1 MANVPGPITRFCGND
16 SIEAPW
22 VEDDF
27 TPCFHESVLDA
38 GIPFLFAAVSLIT
51 IIGSVIYKHVRKNH
65 TGDHSGYLPI
75 SAHDDSIAGP
85 EADIDDQENLDQD
98 NPLSDPAAH
107 LGQVSSGRRISI
119 RDTIKTLAAFV
130 SLAISITWMVQRS
143 DEDKSTY
150 LYIAPL
156 VLTCVWAY
164 VSILTIFHLL
174 RPLNPLVS
182 LTPHFS
188 SFFIVNAPIA
198 LFRLRTQVIHRT
210 SHLELILAS
219 IYFADAI
226 LLVILALTST
236 KSTRALV
243 AKPGQRVPCPEVY
256 ASLSALALFSWADP
270 LIALGFKRAMNKD
283 DIWDFRLSDYSSA
296 VIHHFRQSILATR
309 KNYPFIVR
317 LVINFRKRIT
327 VQVFWAVCWAF
338 LIFVGPFALERI
350 LYFVEHKDTISAEWG
365 YIYVFGMF
373 FGMLLATVAQSQMLW
388 HGRRISMQLRSIV
401 VGEVYAKALRRKDR
415 AGQTQKASSNDSDD
429 SDEDGKE
436 NEPFTYGA
444 INTMISNDTSEIS
457 EASAYLQDL
466 YILPLQITLAIL
478 LLYRVLGWPALAGV
492 VTMACFI
499 PFNLFLTKKVEK
511 IQDDLMKATDKR
523 SELMNELLQAIR
535 IIKFFSWER
544 NFYAKVDRARERE
557 LSRLRL
563 RFTWWIF
570 GTAMWFGTPVFVTI
584 TTFFVY
590 TKVAGNILTAEVAF
604 PALALFNVLRAPM
617 DAFPEMLSL
626 CLRAKVS
633 AARIDRFLDEEEVLV
648 YANASTKPRKNLPS
662 DPIIGFKNATFSY
675 AGKSEQ
681 DAANAAHN
689 AGETLNGHHFELK
702 DLNLEFPVGELS
714 VITGPTGSGKT
725 SLLLSLLG
733 EINPVKGQAFLPR
746 RDSHDINPVTGLT
759 NGIAYV
765 AQQAWLQNNT
775 VRNNI
780 LFGSPFEQRRY
791 DQVIEMCALRRDF
804 EILEHGDETEI
815 GERGITLSGGQKQR
829 IALARA
835 IYSRAGHILLDD
847 CLSAV
852 DAHTAKWLFAKCLM
866 GPLMQGRTRI
876 LVTHAVSLTL
886 RGAAHVVV
894 LRNGVVIANGT
905 PNQVLEAG
913 VLGDDVAHEEQALE
927 EHSADDRTVA
937 GIEET
942 EDESGANTPVASS
955 SVSLT
960 AAGKKKRSNDDSS
973 STDSTI
979 PIKEKKKLIEDE
991 GKIDGSLSW
1000 DVYKLYFGS
1009 MGGIPYWVFLLS
1021 AFIFMQ
1027 VFQVASDTWL
1037 RFWAGASR
1045 RQDDNFAYSS
1055 SSSFAATSVPSFA
1068 SSTSSIATNM
1078 SGLLMSFAC
1087 QYREGHTYFGNN
1099 PIRVCRQE
1107 IYDERQP
1114 MSPMSALTYQSP
1126 MSDEFTTFGDKPP
1139 KELGDLNY
1147 YLGVYAL
1154 LSFLYIFTIMCR
1166 QAVQYKGSLAASR
1179 SIHRRLLSQILNSP
1193 VRFFDTTPL
1202 GRIMNRFTKDIETV
1216 DQEVAPIAS
1225 NLMFDLLGTLTV
1237 VIVIS
1242 YITPQFLFPAFLI
1255 SIMFVIMATLYL
1267 RSSRELK
1274 RIESIT
1280 KSPIF
1285 SHFGESLSGVATI
1298 RAYGQEKRFQRENL
1312 ELLDEHNR
1320 PFFYLWV
1327 CNRWLSIRVDVLSSF
1342 VSFFAGLLI
1351 IINRNKLDAGAAG
1364 LSLSYSLTF
1373 TDHVLWLVRLYSN
1386 NEMNMNSVERVREY
1400 MDLPQEPPAVIEG
1413 SRPPPGWPNNGEIQV
1428 ENLVM
1433 QYSPEDPP
1441 VIRDVSF
1448 HINPREKVGIV
1459 GRTGAGKS
1467 TLAVAFFRFMELTAG
1482 KITVDGIDIS
1492 KLGVHDLRSSL
1503 TIIPQD
1509 PVLFIGTIRTNLDP
1523 FNEHDDA
1530 ALWATLK
1537 RVHLISEDGTGSNS
1551 FGNLDS
1557 EVQENGNNFSQGQRQ
1572 LIGLA
1577 RALLKQS
1584 KIIIL
1589 DEATASVDHETD
1601 ARIQATIREEFKE
1614 STLLTIAHRLR
1625 TIIDFDKVLVMDHGR
1640 VVQYDTPWNLIRVD
1654 GIFRGMCQRS
1664 GEFELLLEMAAT
1676 AEAKA
1681 NSSRS

>member
-1 MANVPGPITRFCGND
+1 MSLLPGSIAQLCPHD
-16 SIEAPW
+16 SIDTPW
-22 VEDDF
+22 VDNDF

-38 GIPFLFAAVSLIT
+38 GIPLLCAIISLLAF
-51 IIGSVIYKHVRKNH
+51 IGTAIYKHIRKNH
-65 TGDHSGYLPI
+65 NGDQTGYLPI
-75 SAHDDSIAGP
+75 SAQDDSLVGP
-85 EADIDDQENLDQD
+85 EADVDGQENLSS
-98 NPLSDPAAH
+98 PESAMH
-107 LGQVSSGRRISI
+107 LGQVSSGRYISV
-119 RDTIKTLAAFV
+119 RDALKALATLA
-130 SLAISITWMVQRS
+130 SLAVSIVWVVSRS
-143 DEDKSTY
+143 HEDKDTY
-150 LYIAPL
+150 LYLAPL
-156 VLTCVWAY
+156 ISTCVWSY
-164 VSILTIFHLL
+164 ISILTLVHLL

-182 LTPHFS
+182 LSPHFS
-188 SFFIVNAPIA
+188 GFFIVNLPIA
-198 LFRLRTQVIHRT
+198 VFRLRTQLIHET
-210 SHLELILAS
+210 SQLELVLAS

-226 LLVILALTST
+226 LLVLLALTSA
-236 KSTRALV
+236 KSTHTLV
-243 AKPGQRVPCPEVY
+243 AKPGERVPCPESY
-256 ASLSALALFSWADP
+256 ASISSLALFSWADP
-270 LIALGFKRAMNKD
+270 LIALGFRRALNNE
-283 DIWDFRLSDYSSA
+283 DIWDFQLSDYSSA

-309 KNYPFIVR
+309 KNHQFIVR
-317 LVINFRKRIT
+317 LVINFKERIS
-327 VQVFWAVCWAF
+327 VQAVWAVIWGLLTFA
-338 LIFVGPFALERI
+338 GPYALERI
-350 LYFVEHKDTISAEWG
+350 LYFVKNKDTISVEWG
-365 YIYVFGMF
+365 YIYVIGMF
-373 FGMLLATVAQSQMLW
+373 FGMLLATIAQSQMLW

-415 AGQTQKASSNDSDD
+415 AGQTQKTAKETRRTARQNRWTLERDSDD
-429 SDEDGKE
+429 EDEIE
-436 NEPFTYGA
+436 MFTHGA
-444 INTMISNDTSEIS
+444 INNMISNDTSEIS
-457 EASAYLQDL
+457 NASAYLQDI
-466 YILPLQITLAIL
+466 YILPLQIVLAIVF
-478 LLYRVLGWPALAGV
+478 LYRILGWSALSGI

-499 PFNLFLTKKVEK
+499 PLNLVLTNKVEE
-511 IQDDLMKATDKR
+511 IQDELMKATDKR
-523 SELMNELLQAIR
+523 AELMNELLQAIR

-544 NFYAKVDRARERE
+544 NFYSKLDKARELE
-557 LSRLRL
+557 LYKLRL

-570 GTAMWFGTPVFVTI
+570 GTALWLGTPVVVTI
-584 TTFFVY
+584 ATFFVY
-590 TKVAGNILTAEVAF
+590 TKLAGNVLTAEVAF

-648 YANASTKPRKNLPS
+648 YANVNVKPRKNLPT

-675 AGKSEQ
+675 ASKAEQ
-681 DAANAAHN
+681 DATIAAHE
-689 AGETLNGHHFELK
+689 AGETISGHHFELK
-702 DLNLEFPVGELS
+702 DLNLVFPVGELS

-725 SLLLSLLG
+725 SLLLALLG
-733 EINPVKGQAFLPR
+733 EINPIKGQAFLPR

-765 AQQAWLQNNT
+765 AQQAWLQNDT

-835 IYSRAGHILLDD
+835 IYSTAGHILLDD

-886 RGAAHVVV
+886 RGASHVVV
-894 LRNGVVIANGT
+894 LKDGAVVANGT
-905 PNQVLEAG
+905 PNQVLESG
-913 VLGDDVAHEEQALE
+913 VLGDEIANE
-927 EHSADDRTVA
+927 EHAFDEHPSDDRTVT
-937 GIEET
+937 GIEEI
-942 EDESGANTPVASS
+942 EDENGTSTPVASS
-955 SVSLT
+955 SATMSAV
-960 AAGKKKRSNDDSS
+960 GRKKNSNGDDS
-973 STDSTI
+973 STDSTV
-979 PIKEKKKLIEDE
+979 PVKEKKRLIEDE
-991 GKIDGSLSW
+991 GKVDGSLSW

-1009 MGGIPYWVFLLS
+1009 MGGTAYWIFVLAS
-1021 AFIFMQ
+1021 FIFMQ
-1027 VFQVASDTWL
+1027 LFQVASDTWL
-1037 RFWAGASR
+1037 RFWAAAGDE
-1045 RQDDNFAYSS
+1045 QDP
-1055 SSSFAATSVPSFA
+1055 SSFATAPSTPSFA
-1068 SSTSSIATNM
+1068 PNA

-1087 QYREGHTYFGNN
+1087 QYRTDHTYFGNN
-1099 PIRVCRQE
+1099 PFRVCRQE
-1107 IYDERQP
+1107 IFDERQP
-1114 MSPMSALTYQSP
+1114 MSPLSAMYYEASP
-1126 MSDEFTTFGDKPP
+1126 SAGFSTLDDRPRKDI
-1139 KELGDLNY
+1139 GDLNY
-1147 YLGVYAL
+1147 YLGIYAL
-1154 LSFLYIFTIMCR
+1154 LSMLFIVTVICR
-1166 QAVQYKGSLAASR
+1166 QSVQYKGSLTASR
-1179 SIHRRLLSQILNSP
+1179 SIHRRLLSRILNSP

-1225 NLMFDLLGTLTV
+1225 NLMFDLLGTITV
-1237 VIVIS
+1237 VMVVT
-1242 YITPQFLFPAFLI
+1242 YITPQFLFPAFVITIL
-1255 SIMFVIMATLYL
+1255 FVIMATLYL

-1298 RAYGQEKRFQRENL
+1298 RAYGQEKRFQHENL
-1312 ELLDEHNR
+1312 ELLDDHNR

-1327 CNRWLSIRVDVLSSF
+1327 CNRWLSIRVDVLSAL

-1351 IINRNKLDAGAAG
+1351 VINRDSLDAAAAG

-1400 MDLPQEPPAVIEG
+1400 MELPQEPPAVIEG
-1413 SRPPPGWPNNGEIQV
+1413 SRPPPGWPNHGEVKV
-1428 ENLVM
+1428 EKLVM
-1433 QYSPEDPP
+1433 QYSPDDPP

-1448 HINPREKVGIV
+1448 HVKPKEKVGIV

-1467 TLAVAFFRFMELTAG
+1467 TLAVAFFRFMEMTSG

-1523 FNEHDDA
+1523 FDEHDDA
-1530 ALWATLK
+1530 ALWESLR
-1537 RVHLISEDGTGSNS
+1537 RVHLISGNRIESNA

-1589 DEATASVDHETD
+1589 DEATASVDHDTD
-1601 ARIQATIREEFKE
+1601 ARIQATIREEFKD

-1625 TIIDFDKVLVMDHGR
+1625 TIIDFDKVLVMDHGQ
-1640 VVQYDTPWNLIRVD
+1640 VVQFDTPWNLIREE

-1664 GEFELLLEMAAT
+1664 GEFDTLVEMAT
-1676 AEAKA
+1676 AAERKA
-1681 NSSRS
+1681 SRRS

>member
-1 MANVPGPITRFCGND
+1 MIVAPGPIARLCGND
-16 SIEAPW
+16 SSEAPW
-22 VEDDF
+22 IDNDF
-27 TPCFHESVLDA
+27 TPCFHQTVLDA
-38 GIPFLFAAVSLIT
+38 GIPIVFATLSFVT
-51 IIGSVIYKHVRKNH
+51 IIGTVILKRLRKNH
-65 TGDHSGYLPI
+65 TGDQSGYLPI
-75 SAHDDSIAGP
+75 STQEDNLNGS
-85 EADIDDQENLDQD
+85 ETDIDDQELLDQD
-98 NPLSDPAAH
+98 DAPLNPAESNMH
-107 LGQVSSGRRISI
+107 LGQVSSGRHITL
-119 RDTIKTLAAFV
+119 RDALKTLAALI
-130 SLAISITWMVQRS
+130 SLGLSITWLIVRS
-143 DEDKSTY
+143 NEDKSTY
-150 LYIAPL
+150 LYLAPL
-156 VLTCVWAY
+156 VSTIAWTYISALTV
-164 VSILTIFHLL
+164 LHLM

-182 LTPHFS
+182 LVPHFS
-188 SFFIVNAPIA
+188 AFFVINLPIA
-198 LFRLRTQVIHRT
+198 LFRLRSQVIHRT
-210 SHLELILAS
+210 STLELILDS
-219 IYFADAI
+219 IYFTDAI
-226 LLVILALTST
+226 VLTILALTSG

-243 AKPGQRVPCPEVY
+243 AKPGARVPCPEAY
-256 ASLSALALFSWADP
+256 ASVVDLALFSWADP
-270 LIALGFKRAMNKD
+270 LIRLGFSRPLNNE
-283 DIWDFRLSDYSSA
+283 DIWDFRLSDYSS
-296 VIHHFRQSILATR
+296 VIIHHFRQSILATR
-309 KNYPFIVR
+309 KNYPFIIR
-317 LVINFRKRIT
+317 LFINFKKRLSI
-327 VQVFWAVCWAF
+327 QVVWAICWSLLSFA
-338 LIFVGPFALERI
+338 GPFALERI
-350 LYFVEHKDTISAEWG
+350 LHFVKNRETISVEWG
-365 YIYVFGMF
+365 YVYVFGML
-373 FGMLLATVAQSQMLW
+373 FGMLTATITQSQMLW

-415 AGQTQKASSNDSDD
+415 AGQTQKGSNPDADSDD
-429 SDEDGKE
+429 ED
-436 NEPFTYGA
+436 NEMFTFGA
-444 INTMISNDTSEIS
+444 INNMISNDTSEIS
-457 EASAYLQDL
+457 NASAYLQDI
-466 YILPLQITLAIL
+466 YILPFQITLAIL
-478 LLYRVLGWPALAGV
+478 FLYRILGWSALAGV
-492 VTMACFI
+492 FTMACFI
-499 PFNLFLTKKVEK
+499 PFNLYLTNKVEK

-523 SELMNELLQAIR
+523 AELMNELLQAIR

-544 NFYAKVDRARERE
+544 NFYRKVDEARERE
-557 LSRLRL
+557 LARFRL

-570 GTAMWFGTPVFVTI
+570 GTALWFGTPVTVTI
-584 TTFFVY
+584 MTFFTY
-590 TKVAGNILTAEVAF
+590 TKIAGNVLTPEIAF

-617 DAFPEMLSL
+617 DAFPEMLSQ
-626 CLRAKVS
+626 CLRCKVS

-648 YANASTKPRKNLPS
+648 YANAAAKPRKNLPT

-675 AGKSEQ
+675 AGKAEQ
-681 DAANAAHN
+681 DAANAAHED
-689 AGETLNGHHFELK
+689 GEILNGHHFELK

-791 DQVIEMCALRRDF
+791 DQVIEMCALERDF
-804 EILEHGDETEI
+804 EILEHGDQTEI

-894 LRNGVVIANGT
+894 LRNGFVVASGT
-905 PNQVLEAG
+905 STQVFESG
-913 VLGDDVAHEEQALE
+913 VLGDDVTNEEQIMDDYPIE
-927 EHSADDRTVA
+927 ERTVA
-937 GIEET
+937 GLEDT
-942 EDESGANTPVASS
+942 EDDNGVSGSS
-955 SVSLT
+955 TVSLT
-960 AAGKKKRSNDDSS
+960 AAGKKKAHADDA

-979 PIKEKKKLIEDE
+979 PVVEKKKLMEDE
-991 GKIDGSLSW
+991 GKTDGSLSW
-1000 DVYKLYFGS
+1000 NVYRMYYGS
-1009 MGGIPYWVFLLS
+1009 MGGIPFWIFLAGAFLL
-1021 AFIFMQ
+1021 MQ
-1027 VFQVASDTWL
+1027 VAQVGADTWL
-1037 RFWAGASR
+1037 RFWAGAS
-1045 RQDDNFAYSS
+1045 QDQGDSINA
-1055 SSSFAATSVPSFA
+1055 AATFA
-1068 SSTSSIATNM
+1068 TASITSYADSASGVAFNA

-1087 QYREGHTYFGNN
+1087 QYRGDHTYFGNH
-1099 PIRVCRQE
+1099 PQRVCRQE
-1107 IYDERQP
+1107 IFDNNQP
-1114 MSPMSALTYQSP
+1114 VSPISALYETSAYTDFSALG
-1126 MSDEFTTFGDKPP
+1126 GDKPN
-1139 KELGDLNY
+1139 KQIHDLNY
-1147 YLGVYAL
+1147 YLGIYAL
-1154 LSFLYIFTIMCR
+1154 LSFGYIFTIMCR
-1166 QAVQYKGSLAASR
+1166 QMVQYKGSIDASR

-1202 GRIMNRFTKDIETV
+1202 GRIMNRFTKDMGTIDE
-1216 DQEVAPIAS
+1216 DVASISS
-1225 NLMFDLLGTLTV
+1225 NLMFDFLGTLTV
-1237 VIVIS
+1237 VIVITV
-1242 YITPQFLFPAFLI
+1242 ITPKFLFPAFVITIL
-1255 SIMFVIMATLYL
+1255 FVAMANLYL

-1274 RIESIT
+1274 RVESIT

-1298 RAYGQEKRFQRENL
+1298 RAYGAEKRFQHENL

-1327 CNRWLSIRVDVLSSF
+1327 CNRWLSIRVDVLSAL

-1351 IINRNKLDAGAAG
+1351 IMNTSIDPGLAG

-1373 TDHVLWLVRLYSN
+1373 TDHILWLCRLYSEM
-1386 NEMNMNSVERVREY
+1386 EMNMNSVERVREY

-1413 SRPPPGWPNNGEIQV
+1413 CRPPPGWPNNGEINV
-1428 ENLVM
+1428 EHLVM
-1433 QYSPEDPP
+1433 QYSPDDPP

-1448 HINPREKVGIV
+1448 HVKPREKIGIV

-1492 KLGVHDLRSSL
+1492 TLGVHDLRSSL

-1530 ALWATLK
+1530 ALWATLR
-1537 RVHLISEDGTGSNS
+1537 RVHLIGEDGADSNS

-1557 EVQENGNNFSQGQRQ
+1557 EVMENGSNFSQGQRQ

-1625 TIIDFDKVLVMDHGR
+1625 TIIDFDKVLVMDHGQ
-1640 VVQYDTPWNLIRVD
+1640 VVQFDTPWKLIREEGGV
-1654 GIFRGMCQRS
+1654 FRNMCQRS
-1664 GEFELLLEMAAT
+1664 GEFDLLVEMAT
-1676 AEAKA
+1676 AVERSQ
-1681 NSSRS
+1681 SSSGGGARQ

>member
-1 MANVPGPITRFCGND
+1 MAPGSIAHLCGND
-16 SIEAPW
+16 SIDTPW
-22 VEDDF
+22 IDDDF

-38 GIPFLFAAVSLIT
+38 GIPLLFVLCSLVAV
-51 IIGSVIYKHVRKNH
+51 IGTAVYKHVHKNH

-75 SAHDDSIAGP
+75 TAQD
-85 EADIDDQENLDQD
+85 EALVGSEVDIDEQEDLGQD
-98 NPLSDPAAH
+98 GSLPSESAVH
-107 LGQVSSGRRISI
+107 LGQVASGRRISV
-119 RDTIKTLAAFV
+119 RDAIKTVAALA
-130 SLAISITWMVQRS
+130 SLATSIVWMVSRS
-143 DEDKSTY
+143 REDKDTY

-156 VLTCVWAY
+156 VSTCAWAY
-164 VSILTIFHLL
+164 VSVLTVFHLL

-182 LTPHFS
+182 LTPHFAT
-188 SFFIVNAPIA
+188 FFIVNLPIA
-198 LFRLRTQVIHRT
+198 LFRLRTQIIHRT
-210 SHLELILAS
+210 SDLELVLAS

-226 LLVILALTST
+226 LLALLALTSQ

-243 AKPGQRVPCPEVY
+243 AKSGERVPCPETY
-256 ASLSALALFSWADP
+256 ASLWALALFSWADP
-270 LIALGFKRAMNKD
+270 LIALGFRRALNKE
-283 DIWDFRLSDYSSA
+283 DIWDFRLGDYSSA

-309 KNYPFIVR
+309 KNYPFIAR
-317 LVINFRKRIT
+317 LVINFKKRIT
-327 VQVFWAVCWAF
+327 VQALWAVVWG
-338 LIFVGPFALERI
+338 LLTFVGPFALERI
-350 LYFVEHKDTISAEWG
+350 LFYVDNKDTMASEWG

-373 FGMLLATVAQSQMLW
+373 FGMLLATIAQSQMLW

-415 AGQTQKASSNDSDD
+415 AGQTQKAATNDSDD
-429 SDEDGKE
+429 EGGE
-436 NEPFTYGA
+436 NEMFTYGA
-444 INTMISNDTSEIS
+444 INNMISNDTSEIS
-457 EASAYLQDL
+457 SASAYLQDI
-466 YILPLQITLAIL
+466 YILPLQIALAIMF
-478 LLYRVLGWPALAGV
+478 LYRILGWSALAGV
-492 VTMACFI
+492 ITMACFI
-499 PFNLFLTKKVEK
+499 PFNLFLTKRVEI
-511 IQDDLMKATDKR
+511 IQDELMKATDKR
-523 SELMNELLQAIR
+523 AELMNELLQAIR

-544 NFYAKVDRARERE
+544 NFYGKVDKARENE
-557 LSRLRL
+557 LYKLRL

-570 GTAMWFGTPVFVTI
+570 GTALWFGTPVVVTI

-590 TKVAGNILTAEVAF
+590 TKLAGNILTATIAF

-648 YANASTKPRKNLPS
+648 YANANAKPRKNLPT

-675 AGKSEQ
+675 AGKTQQ
-681 DAANAAHN
+681 DAANAAHEV
-689 AGETLNGHHFELK
+689 GETLSGHHFELK

-866 GPLMQGRTRI
+866 GPLMQGRTRV

-894 LRNGVVIANGT
+894 LRNGVVVANGT

-913 VLGDDVAHEEQALE
+913 VFGDEVTNEEQIIDE
-927 EHSADDRTVA
+927 PHPDDRTVA

-942 EDESGANTPVASS
+942 EDENGTSTPVASS
-955 SVSLT
+955 S
-960 AAGKKKRSNDDSS
+960 AALIASGKKNSSSDDSS
-973 STDSTI
+973 TNSTI
-979 PIKEKKKLIEDE
+979 PVKEKKKLMEDE
-991 GKIDGSLSW
+991 GKTDGSVSW
-1000 DVYKLYFGS
+1000 GVYKLYFGS
-1009 MGGIPYWVFLLS
+1009 MGGIPYWIFLLS
-1021 AFIFMQ
+1021 SFIFMQ
-1027 VFQVASDTWL
+1027 IFQVASDTWL
-1037 RFWAGASR
+1037 RFWAAASEKH
-1045 RQDDNFAYSS
+1045 DDESAYTALA
-1055 SSSFAATSVPSFA
+1055 FAAASTPSFA
-1068 SSTSSIATNM
+1068 SSASNVATNV

-1087 QYREGHTYFGNN
+1087 QYRGDHTYFGDN

-1107 IYDERQP
+1107 IYDDRQP
-1114 MSPMSALTYQSP
+1114 MSPLSAMSYEYPVPTGFS
-1126 MSDEFTTFGDKPP
+1126 TFDRKPR
-1139 KELGDLNY
+1139 KGQVGDLNF
-1147 YLGVYAL
+1147 YLGIYAL
-1154 LSFLYIFTIMCR
+1154 LSFMYIFTIMCR
-1166 QAVQYKGSLAASR
+1166 QAVQYKGSLDASR

-1202 GRIMNRFTKDIETV
+1202 GRIMNRFTKDIETI

-1237 VIVIS
+1237 VMVIT

-1255 SIMFVIMATLYL
+1255 SIMFVIMSTLYL

-1298 RAYGQEKRFQRENL
+1298 RAYGQEKRFQHENL
-1312 ELLDEHNR
+1312 ELLDDHNR

-1327 CNRWLSIRVDVLSSF
+1327 CNRWLSIRVDVLSAL

-1351 IINRNKLDAGAAG
+1351 IINRDNLGAPAAG

-1400 MDLPQEPPAVIEG
+1400 MDLPQEPPAVIED
-1413 SRPPPGWPNNGEIQV
+1413 SRPPPGWPNNGEITV

-1433 QYSPEDPP
+1433 QYSPDDPP

-1448 HINPREKVGIV
+1448 HVKPREKVGIV

-1467 TLAVAFFRFMELTAG
+1467 TLAVAFFRFMEMTSG

-1492 KLGVHDLRSSL
+1492 TLGVHDLRSSL

-1537 RVHLISEDGTGSNS
+1537 RVHLISGDGTESNS

-1601 ARIQATIREEFKE
+1601 ARIQATIREEFKD

-1625 TIIDFDKVLVMDHGR
+1625 TIIDFDKVLVMDHGQ
-1640 VVQYDTPWNLIRVD
+1640 VVQFDTPWNLIRKD

-1664 GEFELLLEMAAT
+1664 GEFDLLVEMATT
-1676 AEAKA
+1676 AERKA
-1681 NSSRS
+1681 SSSRS

>member
-1 MANVPGPITRFCGND
+1 MAFAPGPISQFCGND
-16 SIEAPW
+16 SAEAPW
-22 VEDDF
+22 IDNDF
-27 TPCFHESVLDA
+27 TPCFHESVIDA
-38 GIPFLFAAVSLIT
+38 GVPLLFAISSFLIIVIT
-51 IIGSVIYKHVRKNH
+51 AIYKHLRKNYS
-65 TGDHSGYLPI
+65 GDQSGYLPI
-75 SAHDDSIAGP
+75 SAQEDPIAGLD
-85 EADIDDQENLDQD
+85 ADLDDQEILDRD
-98 NPLSDPAAH
+98 ITLSNSIH

-119 RDTIKTLAAFV
+119 RDTIKTVAAFI
-130 SLAISITWMVQRS
+130 SLAVSITWMIQRS
-143 DEDKSTY
+143 NEEKSTY
-150 LYIAPL
+150 LYISPL
-156 VLTCVWAY
+156 VSTCVWAY
-164 VSILTIFHLL
+164 ISILTVLHLL

-188 SFFIVNAPIA
+188 TFFIINIPIA
-198 LFRLRTQVIHRT
+198 LFRLRTQIIHGT
-210 SHLELILAS
+210 SHLGLILAS
-219 IYFADAI
+219 IYFGDAI
-226 LLVILALTST
+226 LLAVLALTST

-243 AKPGQRVPCPEVY
+243 AKPGQRVPCPEIY
-256 ASLSALALFSWADP
+256 SSLLALAFFSWADP
-270 LIALGFKRAMNKD
+270 LISLGFRQSLNKD

-309 KNYPFIVR
+309 KNYPFLIR

-327 VQVFWAVCWAF
+327 VQVFWAIAWGF
-338 LIFVGPFALERI
+338 LTFVGPFTLERI
-350 LYFVEHKDTISAEWG
+350 LFFVKNKDTIATEWG
-365 YIYVFGMF
+365 YIYVFSMF
-373 FGMLLATVAQSQMLW
+373 FGMMLATIAQSQMLW

-415 AGQTQKASSNDSDD
+415 AGQTQTTNDN
-429 SDEDGKE
+429 SDESEEE

-457 EASAYLQDL
+457 EGSAYLQDL

-478 LLYRVLGWPALAGV
+478 LLYRILGWPALTGV
-492 VTMACFI
+492 ITMACFI
-499 PFNLFLTKKVEK
+499 PFNLYLTNIVEK
-511 IQDDLMKATDKR
+511 IQDELMKATDKR

-544 NFYAKVDRARERE
+544 NFYAKVDKAREHE

-570 GTAMWFGTPVFVTI
+570 GTALWFGTPVIVTI

-590 TKVAGNILTAEVAF
+590 TKIAGNVLTAEVAF

-648 YANASTKPRKNLPS
+648 YANANAKPRKNLPT

-675 AGKSEQ
+675 AGKTEQ
-681 DAANAAHN
+681 EAVAAAHD
-689 AGETLNGHHFELK
+689 AGETLNGHHFQLK

-791 DQVIEMCALRRDF
+791 DQVIEMCALSRDF

-829 IALARA
+829 ISLARA

-866 GPLMQGRTRI
+866 GPLMQGRTRV

-894 LRNGVVIANGT
+894 LRNGSVVASGT
-905 PNQVLEAG
+905 PNQVLETG
-913 VLGDDVAHEEQALE
+913 VLGDDITHEDHTLE
-927 EHSADDRTVA
+927 EHTADDHTVS
-937 GIEET
+937 GVDET
-942 EDESGANTPVASS
+942 EDESGSNTPIASS

-960 AAGKKKRSNDDSS
+960 AAGKKKQSNDDNS
-973 STDSTI
+973 STGSTI
-979 PIKEKKKLIEDE
+979 PVKERKKLIEDE

-1000 DVYKLYFGS
+1000 MVYRLYFGS
-1009 MGGIPYWVFLLS
+1009 MGGIPYWIFLLS

-1037 RFWAGASR
+1037 RFWAGASKG
-1045 RQDDNFAYSS
+1045 QDDEFAFTAST
-1055 SSSFAATSVPSFA
+1055 FADSAPFFA
-1068 SSTSSIATNM
+1068 SSTSDLATNM
-1078 SGLLMSFAC
+1078 STLLMSFAC
-1087 QYREGHTYFGNN
+1087 QYRSGHTYFGNN
-1099 PIRVCRQE
+1099 PARVCRQE
-1107 IYDERQP
+1107 IYDDRQP
-1114 MSPMSALTYQSP
+1114 VSPMSALIYQSP
-1126 MSDEFTTFGDKPP
+1126 ISDSFSTFDDKPG
-1139 KELGDLNY
+1139 KQVGDLNY
-1147 YLGVYAL
+1147 YLGIYAL
-1154 LSFLYIFTIMCR
+1154 LSFMYIFTIMGR
-1166 QAVQYKGSLAASR
+1166 QTVQYKGSITASR
-1179 SIHRRLLSQILNSP
+1179 SIHRRLLSRILNSP

-1242 YITPQFLFPAFLI
+1242 YITPQFLFPAFIITILFI
-1255 SIMFVIMATLYL
+1255 IMATLYL

-1327 CNRWLSIRVDVLSSF
+1327 CNRWLSVRVDILSAF
-1342 VSFFAGLLI
+1342 VSFFAGMLI
-1351 IINRNKLDAGAAG
+1351 IFNRNTIDAGAAG
-1364 LSLSYSLTF
+1364 ISLSYSLTF

-1400 MDLPQEPPAVIEG
+1400 MELPQEPPAVIEG
-1413 SRPPPGWPNNGEIQV
+1413 SRPPPGWPNNGEITV

-1537 RVHLISEDGTGSNS
+1537 RVHLISGDSTESNT

-1640 VVQYDTPWNLIRVD
+1640 VVQFDTPWNLIRTE

-1664 GEFELLLEMAAT
+1664 GEFDLLAEMATT

-1681 NSSRS
+1681 SSSRS

>member
-1 MANVPGPITRFCGND
+1 MAFAPGSIARLCGND
-16 SIEAPW
+16 STDAPW
-22 VEDDF
+22 VDDDF
-27 TPCFHESVLDA
+27 TPCFHQSVLDA
-38 GIPFLFAAVSLIT
+38 GIPLLCAILSLATIVGTAV
-51 IIGSVIYKHVRKNH
+51 YKLLHKNH
-65 TGDHSGYLPI
+65 IGNHSGYRHI
-75 SAHDDSIAGP
+75 SAQDDATAGS
-85 EADIDDQENLDQD
+85 ETDIDGQGLGQHDALQD
-98 NPLSDPAAH
+98 PSDSTIH
-107 LGQVSSGRRISI
+107 LGQVSSGRRISV
-119 RDTIKTLAAFV
+119 RDAIKTLATLGA
-130 SLAISITWMVQRS
+130 LAISIAWMAFRS
-143 DEDKSTY
+143 HEDRDTY
-150 LYIAPL
+150 LFLAPL
-156 VLTCVWAY
+156 VSTCVWAY
-164 VSILTIFHLL
+164 VSILTVFHLL
-174 RPLNPLVS
+174 RPFNPLVS

-188 SFFIVNAPIA
+188 AFFIVNLPVAF
-198 LFRLRTQVIHRT
+198 FRLRTQAIHMT
-210 SHLELILAS
+210 SLLELILAS

-226 LLVILALTST
+226 LLALLALTSS
-236 KSTRALV
+236 KSTRNLV
-243 AKPGQRVPCPEVY
+243 AKPGERVPCPE
-256 ASLSALALFSWADP
+256 ASASASSLALFSWADP
-270 LIALGFKRAMNKD
+270 LISLGFKRALNKE

-309 KNYPFIVR
+309 KNHPFIVR
-317 LVINFRKRIT
+317 LVINFKKRIT
-327 VQVFWAVCWAF
+327 VQACWAVGWG
-338 LIFVGPFALERI
+338 LLTFVGPFALERI
-350 LYFVEHKDTISAEWG
+350 LYFIKNKNTLSVEWG
-365 YIYVFGMF
+365 YIYVFGML
-373 FGMLLATVAQSQMLW
+373 FGMLLATIAQSQMLW
-388 HGRRISMQLRSIV
+388 HGRRISLQLRSIV

-415 AGQTQKASSNDSDD
+415 AGQTQKAADKDSDD
-429 SDEDGKE
+429 EDEE
-436 NEPFTYGA
+436 NEMFTYGA
-444 INTMISNDTSEIS
+444 INNMISNDTSEIS
-457 EASAYLQDL
+457 NASAYLQDV
-466 YILPLQITLAIL
+466 YILPLQIALAIMF
-478 LLYRVLGWPALAGV
+478 LYRILGWSALAGV

-499 PFNLFLTKKVEK
+499 PFNLYLTKKVEK
-511 IQDDLMKATDKR
+511 IQDDLMRATDKR
-523 SELMNELLQAIR
+523 AELMNELLQAIR

-544 NFYAKVDRARERE
+544 NFYGKVDKAREHE
-557 LSRLRL
+557 LHKLRL

-570 GTAMWFGTPVFVTI
+570 GTALWFGTPVFVTI

-590 TKVAGNILTAEVAF
+590 TKVAGNVLTADVAF

-617 DAFPEMLSL
+617 DAFPEMLSQ

-648 YANASTKPRKNLPS
+648 YANASAKPRKNLPT

-681 DAANAAHN
+681 DAVTAAQDV
-689 AGETLNGHHFELK
+689 GETLSGHHFELK

-886 RGAAHVVV
+886 RGAANVVV
-894 LRNGVVIANGT
+894 MKNGVVIANGT

-913 VLGDDVAHEEQALE
+913 VLGDDVTAEEQIIE
-927 EHSADDRTVA
+927 DIPTDDRTVG

-942 EDESGANTPVASS
+942 EDDNGSSTPVASS
-955 SVSLT
+955 SAIPT
-960 AAGKKKRSNDDSS
+960 AAGKKKRSNGDDS

-979 PIKEKKKLIEDE
+979 PVKEKKKLMEDE
-991 GKIDGSLSW
+991 GKTDGSVSW
-1000 DVYKLYFGS
+1000 GVYKLYFGS
-1009 MGGIPYWVFLLS
+1009 MGGVPYWIFLMS
-1021 AFIFMQ
+1021 SFVFMQ
-1027 VFQVASDTWL
+1027 IFQVASDTWI
-1037 RFWAGASR
+1037 RFWAAASKD
-1045 RQDDNFAYSS
+1045 QEDGSSYSA
-1055 SSSFAATSVPSFA
+1055 SSFAAASTPSFA
-1068 SSTSSIATNM
+1068 SSTSNVATNV

-1087 QYREGHTYFGNN
+1087 QYRGDHTYFGNN
-1099 PIRVCRQE
+1099 PMRICRQE
-1107 IYDERQP
+1107 IFDNRQP
-1114 MSPMSALTYQSP
+1114 MSPLSALIYEPPVSTGFS
-1126 MSDEFTTFGDKPP
+1126 TFGDKPP
-1139 KELGDLNY
+1139 KEVGNLNY
-1147 YLGVYAL
+1147 YLGIYAL
-1154 LSFLYIFTIMCR
+1154 LSFMYIFTIMCR
-1166 QAVQYKGSLAASR
+1166 QAVQYKGSLDASR
-1179 SIHRRLLSQILNSP
+1179 SIHRRLLSRILNSP

-1237 VIVIS
+1237 VMVIT
-1242 YITPQFLFPAFLI
+1242 YVTPQFLFAAFLI
-1255 SIMFVIMATLYL
+1255 SILFVIMAVLYL

-1298 RAYGQEKRFQRENL
+1298 RAYGQEKRFQHENL
-1312 ELLDEHNR
+1312 ELLDDHNR

-1327 CNRWLSIRVDVLSSF
+1327 CNRWLSIRVDVLSAL

-1351 IINRNKLDAGAAG
+1351 IINRNNIDEGAAG

-1400 MDLPQEPPAVIEG
+1400 MDLPQEPPAVIEDA
-1413 SRPPPGWPNNGEIQV
+1413 RPPPGWPNNGEIEV

-1433 QYSPEDPP
+1433 QYSPDDPP

-1448 HINPREKVGIV
+1448 HVKPREKVGIV

-1523 FNEHDDA
+1523 FNEHNDA

-1537 RVHLISEDGTGSNS
+1537 RVHLISADGSESNS

-1625 TIIDFDKVLVMDHGR
+1625 TIIDFDKVLVMDHGQ
-1640 VVQYDTPWNLIRVD
+1640 VVQFDTPWNLIRED

-1664 GEFELLLEMAAT
+1664 GEFDLLVEMATT
-1676 AEAKA
+1676 AERTA
-1681 NSSRS
+1681 NSNRY

>member
-1 MANVPGPITRFCGND
+1 
-16 SIEAPW
+16 
-22 VEDDF
+22 
-27 TPCFHESVLDA
+27 
-38 GIPFLFAAVSLIT
+38 T
-51 IIGSVIYKHVRKNH
+51 IIGTAVYKQVHRNH

-75 SAHDDSIAGP
+75 SAQDDGVAGSG
-85 EADIDDQENLDQD
+85 ADMDDQDNLDQD
-98 NPLSDPAAH
+98 DALLNSTGSPVQ
-107 LGQVSSGRRISI
+107 LGQVSSGRRISV
-119 RDTIKTLAAFV
+119 RDAIKVLATLLSLGV
-130 SLAISITWMVQRS
+130 SIAWLVCRS
-143 DEDKSTY
+143 HERKDTY
-150 LYIAPL
+150 LFIAPL
-156 VLTCVWAY
+156 VSTCVWAY
-164 VSILTIFHLL
+164 ISILTIVHLL

-182 LTPHFS
+182 LTPYFS
-188 SFFIVNAPIA
+188 IFFIVNLPIA
-198 LFRLRTQVIHRT
+198 FFRLRTQVIHKT
-210 SHLELILAS
+210 SHLEFILAA
-219 IYFADAI
+219 IYFADA
-226 LLVILALTST
+226 LLLAILALTSS
-236 KSTRALV
+236 KSSRALV
-243 AKPGQRVPCPEVY
+243 AKPGERVPCPEAY
-256 ASLSALALFSWADP
+256 ASASALALFSWADP
-270 LIALGFKRAMNKD
+270 LISLGFKRALNNE

-309 KNYPFIVR
+309 KNYPFVVR
-317 LVINFRKRIT
+317 LVINFKKRII
-327 VQVFWAVCWAF
+327 VQACWSVGWG
-338 LIFVGPFALERI
+338 LLTFVGPYALERI
-350 LYFVEHKDTISAEWG
+350 LFFVKNKDTISSEWG

-373 FGMLLATVAQSQMLW
+373 FGLLLSTITQSQTLW
-388 HGRRISMQLRSIV
+388 HGRRISMQIRSIV
-401 VGEVYAKALRRKDR
+401 VGEIYAKALRRKDR
-415 AGQTQKASSNDSDD
+415 AGQTQKSTGKDSDD
-429 SDEDGKE
+429 EDEAE
-436 NEPFTYGA
+436 NEMFTYGA
-444 INTMISNDTSEIS
+444 INNMISNDTSEIS
-457 EASAYLQDL
+457 NASAYLQDV
-466 YILPLQITLAIL
+466 YILPLQITVAIMF
-478 LLYRVLGWPALAGV
+478 LYRVLGWSALAGV
-492 VTMACFI
+492 VAMACFI
-499 PFNLFLTKKVEK
+499 PFNLLLTKKVEK

-523 SELMNELLQAIR
+523 AELMNELLQAIR

-544 NFYAKVDRARERE
+544 NFYGKVDKARESE
-557 LSRLRL
+557 LQKLRL
-563 RFTWWIF
+563 RFSWWIL
-570 GTAMWFGTPVFVTI
+570 GTALWFGTPVFVTI

-590 TKVAGNILTAEVAF
+590 TKVAGNVLTADVAF

-633 AARIDRFLDEEEVLV
+633 AARVDRFFDEEEVLV
-648 YANASTKPRKNLPS
+648 YANANNKPRKNLPT

-675 AGKSEQ
+675 AGMSQQ
-681 DAANAAHN
+681 DAANAAHE
-689 AGETLNGHHFELK
+689 AGEAVSGHHFELK

-765 AQQAWLQNNT
+765 AQQAWLQNTT

-886 RGAAHVVV
+886 RGATHVVV
-894 LRNGVVIANGT
+894 LKNGIVVANGT

-913 VLGDDVAHEEQALE
+913 VLGDDVTAEEQIIE
-927 EHSADDRTVA
+927 DVTTDDHTVA
-937 GIEET
+937 GIDEG
-942 EDESGANTPVASS
+942 EDDNGTATPVASS
-955 SVSLT
+955 SATLT
-960 AAGKKKRSNDDSS
+960 AAGRKKRSSHGDDS

-979 PIKEKKKLIEDE
+979 PIKEKKKLMEDE
-991 GKIDGSLSW
+991 GKTDGSVSW
-1000 DVYKLYFGS
+1000 GVYQLYFGS
-1009 MGGIPYWVFLLS
+1009 MGGIPFWIFLLA

-1027 VFQVASDTWL
+1027 IFQVASDTWL
-1037 RFWAGASR
+1037 RFWAAAS
-1045 RQDDNFAYSS
+1045 DDRISGSAYSA
-1055 SSSFAATSVPSFA
+1055 SSFASASTPSFA
-1068 SSTSSIATNM
+1068 SSESSLATNV

-1087 QYREGHTYFGNN
+1087 QYRGDHTYFGNN
-1099 PIRVCRQE
+1099 PIRICRQE
-1107 IYDERQP
+1107 IFDDRQP
-1114 MSPMSALTYQSP
+1114 MSPLSALNYESP
-1126 MSDEFTTFGDKPP
+1126 VPAGFSSLGDNPP
-1139 KELGDLNY
+1139 KEVGSLNY
-1147 YLGVYAL
+1147 YLGIYAL
-1154 LSFLYIFTIMCR
+1154 LSFMYIFTIMCR
-1166 QAVQYKGSLAASR
+1166 QAVQYKGSIDASR

-1237 VIVIS
+1237 VMVIT
-1242 YITPQFLFPAFLI
+1242 YITPQFLFAAFLI
-1255 SIMFVIMATLYL
+1255 SILFVIMALLYL

-1285 SHFGESLSGVATI
+1285 SHFGESLSGVSTI
-1298 RAYGQEKRFQRENL
+1298 RAYGQEKRFQHENL

-1327 CNRWLSIRVDVLSSF
+1327 CNRWLSIRVDTLSAL

-1351 IINRNKLDAGAAG
+1351 VINREHLDAGAAG

-1400 MDLPQEPPAVIEG
+1400 MDLPQEPAAVIED
-1413 SRPPPGWPNNGEIQV
+1413 SRPPVGWPNHGEINV
-1428 ENLVM
+1428 EHLVM
-1433 QYSPEDPP
+1433 QYSPEDPA

-1448 HINPREKVGIV
+1448 HVDPKEKIGIV

-1467 TLAVAFFRFMELTAG
+1467 TLAVAFFRFMELTSG

-1492 KLGVHDLRSSL
+1492 KIGVHDLRSSL

-1530 ALWATLK
+1530 ALWASLR
-1537 RVHLISEDGTGSNS
+1537 RVHLISEDGTESNS

-1625 TIIDFDKVLVMDHGR
+1625 TIIDFDKVLVMDHGQ
-1640 VVQYDTPWNLIRVD
+1640 VVQFDTPWNLIRED

-1664 GEFELLLEMAAT
+1664 GEFDLLVEMAT
-1676 AEAKA
+1676 IAEKKA
-1681 NSSRS
+1681 SSSRS

>member
-1 MANVPGPITRFCGND
+1 MSVEPASTRFCGD
-16 SIEAPW
+16 DAAEGAW
-22 VEDDF
+22 AGDDF
-27 TPCFHESVLDA
+27 TPCFHQSVLDA
-38 GIPFLFAAVSLIT
+38 GIPLVFAILSLIT
-51 IIGSVIYKHVRKNH
+51 ILGTATYRYVRRNH
-65 TGDHSGYLPI
+65 NGDHSGYLPI
-75 SAHDDSIAGP
+75 SAQDDVAGS
-85 EADIDDQENLDQD
+85 ETDIDDQEIVEEQD
-98 NPLSDPAAH
+98 YITDSSH
-107 LGQVSSGRRISI
+107 LGQVPSGRRISI
-119 RDTIKTLAAFV
+119 RDALKTLATVV
-130 SLAISITWMVQRS
+130 SLGATITWLVQRS
-143 DEDKSTY
+143 GEDKDTY
-150 LYIAPL
+150 LFVAPL
-156 VLTCVWAY
+156 VSTIVWAY
-164 VSILTIFHLL
+164 IALLTVVHLF

-188 SFFIVNAPIA
+188 VFFILNLPIA
-198 LFRLRTQVIHRT
+198 LFRLRTQVIHTT
-210 SHLELILAS
+210 SRLELVLAS
-219 IYFADAI
+219 IYFADAV
-226 LLVILALTST
+226 LLAFLALTSG

-243 AKPGQRVPCPEVY
+243 AKPGQRVPCPEST
-256 ASLSALALFSWADP
+256 ASLLDLAIFSWADP
-270 LIALGFKRAMNKD
+270 LIRLGFSRSLNQE
-283 DIWDFRLSDYSSA
+283 DIWDFRPSDYSSV

-309 KNYPFIVR
+309 KNYAFIVR
-317 LVINFRKRIT
+317 LIINFKRRIT
-327 VQVFWAVCWAF
+327 VQAFWAIVWGC
-338 LIFVGPFALERI
+338 LTFVGPFALERI
-350 LYFVEHKDTISAEWG
+350 LYFVIHKDKVSLEWG

-388 HGRRISMQLRSIV
+388 HGRRISLQLRSII
-401 VGEVYAKALRRKDR
+401 VGEVYSKALRRKDR
-415 AGQTQKASSNDSDD
+415 AGQTRKGITGEE
-429 SDEDGKE
+429 EDGE
-436 NEPFTYGA
+436 EEDEMFTNGA
-444 INTMISNDTSEIS
+444 INNMISNDTSEIS
-457 EASAYLQDL
+457 NASAYLQDV
-466 YILPLQITLAIL
+466 YILPVQITLAIL
-478 LLYRVLGWPALAGV
+478 FLYRILGWSAFAGV

-511 IQDDLMKATDKR
+511 IQDELMAATDKR
-523 SELMNELLQAIR
+523 AELMNELLQAIR
-535 IIKFFSWER
+535 VIKFFSWER
-544 NFYAKVDRARERE
+544 NFYGKVDKARELE
-557 LSRLRL
+557 LSKLRL

-570 GTAMWFGTPVFVTI
+570 GTALWFGTPVFVTI

-590 TKVAGNILTAEVAF
+590 TKVAGNALTSGVAY

-617 DAFPEMLSL
+617 DAFPEMLSQ

-648 YANASTKPRKNLPS
+648 YANANAKPRKNLPT

-675 AGKSEQ
+675 AGKAEQ
-681 DAANAAHN
+681 DAANAAHE
-689 AGETLNGHHFELK
+689 AGETVSGHHFELK
-702 DLNLEFPVGELS
+702 DMNLEFPVGELS

-725 SLLLSLLG
+725 SLLLALLG

-746 RDSHDINPVTGLT
+746 RDSHDINPVTDLT

-775 VRNNI
+775 IRNNI

-791 DQVIEMCALRRDF
+791 DQVVEMCALRRDF
-804 EILEHGDETEI
+804 EILENGDETEV

-894 LRNGVVIANGT
+894 LKNGVVVASGT
-905 PNQVLEAG
+905 SSQVFESG
-913 VLGDDVAHEEQALE
+913 VLGDDVTNEEQVF
-927 EHSADDRTVA
+927 DDHPMDDHTVA
-937 GIEET
+937 TIEEV
-942 EDESGANTPVASS
+942 EDENGSNAGVGSS
-955 SVSLT
+955 TVTLT
-960 AAGKKKRSNDDSS
+960 AAGKKSKNANGDDS
-973 STDSTI
+973 STDSTD
-979 PIKEKKKLIEDE
+979 PIKEKKKLIENE
-991 GKIDGSLSW
+991 GKVDGSLSW
-1000 DVYKLYFGS
+1000 SVYKLYFGS
-1009 MGGIPYWVFLLS
+1009 MGGIPFWIFLMG

-1027 VFQVASDTWL
+1027 IFQVSSDAWI
-1037 RFWAGASR
+1037 RFWAGSADKNGEGS
-1045 RQDDNFAYSS
+1045 AYNAP
-1055 SSSFAATSVPSFA
+1055 SFAVASTPSFA
-1068 SSTSSIATNM
+1068 STASSFAGNA

-1087 QYREGHTYFGNN
+1087 QYRGDHNYFGNN
-1099 PIRVCRQE
+1099 PMRVCRQE
-1107 IYDERQP
+1107 IYDFRQP
-1114 MSPMSALTYQSP
+1114 MSPLSALDFESSFA
-1126 MSDEFTTFGDKPP
+1126 SDGFSTLADKPEGG
-1139 KELGDLNY
+1139 ELGDLNY
-1147 YLGVYAL
+1147 YLGIYAL
-1154 LSFLYIFTIMCR
+1154 LSFLYILTIMCR
-1166 QAVQYKGSLAASR
+1166 QTVQYKGSLDASR

-1225 NLMFDLLGTLTV
+1225 NLMFDFLGTVTV
-1237 VIVIS
+1237 VIVIT
-1242 YITPQFLFPAFLI
+1242 YVTPQFLFPAFLI
-1255 SIMFVIMATLYL
+1255 TILFVIMSTLYL

-1298 RAYGQEKRFQRENL
+1298 RAYGQEKRFQHENL
-1312 ELLDEHNR
+1312 ELLDDHNR
-1320 PFFYLWV
+1320 PYFYLWV
-1327 CNRWLSIRVDVLSSF
+1327 CNRWLSVRVDVLSAL
-1342 VSFFAGLLI
+1342 VSFFAGILV
-1351 IINRNKLDAGAAG
+1351 IINRNNVDAGLAG
-1364 LSLSYSLTF
+1364 ISLSYSLTF

-1413 SRPPPGWPNNGEIQV
+1413 SRPPPGWPNDGEIEV
-1428 ENLVM
+1428 EKLVM

-1448 HINPREKVGIV
+1448 HIKPREKVGIV

-1482 KITVDGIDIS
+1482 RITIDGIDIS

-1537 RVHLISEDGTGSNS
+1537 RVHLISEDSQESNS

-1557 EVQENGNNFSQGQRQ
+1557 EVHENGNNFSQGQRQ

-1601 ARIQATIREEFKE
+1601 ARIQATIREEFKD

-1640 VVQYDTPWNLIRVD
+1640 VVQFDTPWNLLREEG

-1664 GEFELLLEMAAT
+1664 GEFDLLVEMSAI
-1676 AEAKA
+1676 AEKKSTGSA
-1681 NSSRS
+1681 SRP

>member
-1 MANVPGPITRFCGND
+1 MISIGSNTRFCGND
-16 SIEAPW
+16 TSEVPW
-22 VEDDF
+22 IDNDF
-27 TPCFHESVLDA
+27 TPCFHQSVLDA
-38 GIPFLFAAVSLIT
+38 GIPLLCAVLSLTT
-51 IIGSVIYKHVRKNH
+51 IVGTLVYKRIQRNH
-65 TGDHSGYLPI
+65 AGDTSYLPI
-75 SAHDDSIAGP
+75 SGDDSMPGS
-85 EADIDDQENLDQD
+85 EDIDDDMDHAN
-98 NPLSDPAAH
+98 AA
-107 LGQVSSGRRISI
+107 LGQVSSGRRISV
-119 RDTIKTLAAFV
+119 RDALKSLATFV
-130 SLAISITWMVQRS
+130 SLGVSIGWLILRS
-143 DEDKSTY
+143 KEDRDTY

-156 VLTCVWAY
+156 VSTIAWAY
-164 VSILTIFHLL
+164 ISVLTVFHLV

-188 SFFIVNAPIA
+188 VFFIFNLPIA
-198 LFRLRTQVIHRT
+198 LFRLRTQVIQRS
-210 SHLELILAS
+210 SHFELILAA
-219 IYFADAI
+219 IYFSDAI
-226 LLVILALTST
+226 FLTFLALTSG
-236 KSTRALV
+236 KSTRAYV
-243 AKPGQRVPCPEVY
+243 AKPGERVPCPEAT
-256 ASLSALALFSWADP
+256 ASLLDLALFSWADP
-270 LIALGFKRAMNKD
+270 LIRLGFKRVLNQE

-317 LVINFRKRIT
+317 LVINFKSRIS
-327 VQVFWAVCWAF
+327 VQVVWAVLWG
-338 LIFVGPFALERI
+338 LLTFVGPYSLERI
-350 LYFVEHKDTISAEWG
+350 LYYVKHKDEMSIEWG
-365 YIYVFGMF
+365 YLYVFGML
-373 FGMLLATVAQSQMLW
+373 FGMLLSTIAQSQMLW

-415 AGQTQKASSNDSDD
+415 AGQTQKSQSESDD
-429 SDEDGKE
+429 EEE
-436 NEPFTYGA
+436 NEMFTYGA
-444 INTMISNDTSEIS
+444 INNMISNDTSEIS
-457 EASAYLQDL
+457 GASAYLQDL

-478 LLYRVLGWPALAGV
+478 FLYRVLGWSALAGV
-492 VTMACFI
+492 FTMACFI
-499 PFNLFLTKKVEK
+499 PFNLYLTNKVEK
-511 IQDDLMKATDKR
+511 IQDELMKATDKR
-523 SELMNELLQAIR
+523 AELMNELLQAIR

-544 NFYAKVDRARERE
+544 NFYSKVDMAREKE
-557 LSRLRL
+557 LRQLRL

-570 GTAMWFGTPVFVTI
+570 GTALWFGTPVFVTI
-584 TTFFVY
+584 STFFVY
-590 TKVAGNILTAEVAF
+590 TKIAGNVLTPGVAF

-617 DAFPEMLSL
+617 DAFPEMLQQ

-648 YANASTKPRKNLPS
+648 YSNTKPRKNLPT

-681 DAANAAHN
+681 DAANATHA
-689 AGETLNGHHFELK
+689 AGETVSGHHFELK

-866 GPLMQGRTRI
+866 GPLMQGRTRV

-894 LRNGVVIANGT
+894 LKNGT
-905 PNQVLEAG
+905 VVASGTSQQVFDSG
-913 VLGDDVAHEEQALE
+913 VLGDDVTNEEQIMDDMPT
-927 EHSADDRTVA
+927 DDRTVA
-937 GIEET
+937 GIEEA
-942 EDESGANTPVASS
+942 EDDNASNAPTGSS
-955 SVSLT
+955 SLNLT
-960 AAGKKKRSNDDSS
+960 AAGKKKASNGDDA

-979 PIKEKKKLIEDE
+979 PAKEKKKLMEDE
-991 GKIDGSLSW
+991 GKTDGSVSW
-1000 DVYKLYFGS
+1000 TVYRLYFGS
-1009 MGGIPYWVFLLS
+1009 MGGIPYWMFLMASFL
-1021 AFIFMQ
+1021 FMQ
-1027 VFQVASDTWL
+1027 VFQVASDLWL
-1037 RFWAGASR
+1037 RFWASDKKAG
-1045 RQDDNFAYSS
+1045 DSS
-1055 SSSFAATSVPSFA
+1055 SSSAFAAASVSSYA
-1068 SSTSSIATNM
+1068 SSASDIATNA
-1078 SGLLMSFAC
+1078 SSLLMSFTC
-1087 QYREGHTYFGNN
+1087 QYRGEHTYFGGN
-1099 PIRVCRQE
+1099 PFRMCRQE
-1107 IYDERQP
+1107 YYDTRQP
-1114 MSPMSALTYQSP
+1114 MSPISALEYQSEAAQFSAL
-1126 MSDEFTTFGDKPP
+1126 SDEPDTVGN
-1139 KELGDLNY
+1139 LNY
-1147 YLGVYAL
+1147 YLGIYAL
-1154 LSFLYIFTIMCR
+1154 LSFAYIATIMCR
-1166 QAVQYKGSLAASR
+1166 QAVQYKGSLHASR

-1225 NLMFDLLGTLTV
+1225 NLMFDFLGTLTV
-1237 VIVIS
+1237 VIMITA
-1242 YITPQFLFPAFLI
+1242 ITPQFLFPAFLI
-1255 SIMFVIMATLYL
+1255 SILFVIMATLYL

-1298 RAYGQEKRFQRENL
+1298 RAYGQEKRFQHENL
-1312 ELLDEHNR
+1312 EMLDDHNR

-1327 CNRWLSIRVDVLSSF
+1327 CNRWLSIRVDVLSAL
-1342 VSFFAGLLI
+1342 VSFFAGLFI
-1351 IINRNKLDAGAAG
+1351 IVNRDTVDVGAAG

-1386 NEMNMNSVERVREY
+1386 NEMNMNSVERVSEY
-1400 MDLPQEPPAVIEG
+1400 MDLPQEPAAVIEG
-1413 SRPPPGWPNNGEIQV
+1413 SRPPAGWPNNGEIEV

-1448 HINPREKVGIV
+1448 HVKPREKIGIV

-1482 KITVDGIDIS
+1482 KIIVDGIDIS

-1509 PVLFIGTIRTNLDP
+1509 PVLFIGTIRSNLDP

-1537 RVHLISEDGTGSNS
+1537 RVHLISEDGMESNS

-1557 EVQENGNNFSQGQRQ
+1557 EVHENGNNFSQGQRQ

-1601 ARIQATIREEFKE
+1601 ARIQATIREEFKQ

-1625 TIIDFDKVLVMDHGR
+1625 TIIDFDKVLVMDHGK
-1640 VVQYDTPWNLIRVD
+1640 VVQFDTPLTLIREE

-1664 GEFELLLEMAAT
+1664 GEFELLLEMAAAT
-1676 AEAKA
+1676 ENNA
-1681 NSSRS
+1681 